1 MNNTP
6 FKIKDKTLHFS
17 DINLKEVTDR
27 FGTPTYVFS
36 KKIIQNNISH
46 LKKTFQKHYPKTEI
60 VYSTKNNLN
69 YDIVSLI
76 ADEVDCIE
84 TTSQLELL
92 LVQKLAKEKNKPLN
106 LISTNLYKPDGLIQQ
121 IIEHKNLSSII
132 GKPME
137 GLIAIDS
144 YQDMR
149 NIERNAKKMNQKVKV
164 LVRVNPGILMSREEN
179 IFASAYPDAKCSVII
194 QNIQPLIEMSK
205 EPNIKEWL
213 LERKIQPKF
222 DYAERLIE
230 EVEKS
235 SHLELVGLHGHIGS
249 QITNMDYFTHF
260 FEIITL
266 FFKIT
271 EEKLG
276 RKLEYLDLGGGY
288 PVQYYPEEVMPSINE
303 IALKLS
309 QKIKNA
315 KISPT
320 LIIES
325 GRYITASAGILL
337 TEVTVTK
344 ENPSG
349 GKIAVLDLS
358 VYSDLLDVIAA
369 NWYYQSELV
378 NDMPDAINEK
388 LDAWELVGATNDT
401 LDQLNPINID
411 VPARTFPRDLKTRDI
426 IAIIN
431 AGAYTLPFNNN
442 YCGKPKPMI
451 VLIDDDVP
459 EKIRLLKRD
468 Y

>member
-1 MNNTP
+1 MNNNL
-6 FKIKDKTLHFS
+6 FKIKNKTLLFD
-17 DINLKEVTDR
+17 DINLKEISDK

-36 KKIIQNNISH
+36 KRILQNNISI
-46 LKKTFQKHYPKTEI
+46 LKTIFQKYYPKIEI
-60 VYSTKNNLN
+60 AYSTKNNMN

-76 ADEVDCIE
+76 ADQVDCIE

-92 LVQKLAKEKNKPLN
+92 IVQKLAREKNKPIN

-121 IIEHKNLSSII
+121 IIEYRELSSII
-132 GKPME
+132 GESME
-137 GLIAIDS
+137 GIIAIDS
-144 YQDMR
+144 YQDMK
-149 NIERNAKKMNQKVKV
+149 NVERNAKKMNQKVKV
-164 LVRVNPGILMSREEN
+164 LVRVNPGIQMSREEN

-194 QNIQPLIEMSK
+194 QDIQPLMEMSN
-205 EPNIKEWL
+205 EPNVKEWL

-222 DYAERLIE
+222 DFAERLID
-230 EVEKS
+230 EVEES
-235 SHLELVGLHGHIGS
+235 PYLDLIGLHGHIGS
-249 QITNMDYFTHF
+249 QITNMEYFTHF

-266 FFKIT
+266 FFKKT

-288 PVQYYPEEVMPSINE
+288 PVQYNPEKKVPTLKE
-303 IALKLS
+303 IAEKLS
-309 QKIKNA
+309 EKINKA
-315 KISPT
+315 EISPT

-337 TEVTVTK
+337 TKVSVTK

-369 NWYYQSELV
+369 NWFYQSYLV
-378 NDMPDAINEK
+378 NDIPDTVKEK
-388 LDAWELVGATNDT
+388 VDTWDLVGATNDT
-401 LDQLNPINID
+401 LDQLNPINVDIS
-411 VPARTFPRDLKTRDI
+411 ARIFPRELQTSDI
-426 IAIIN
+426 IVIIN
-431 AGAYTLPFNNN
+431 AGAYTIPFNNN

-451 VLIDDDVP
+451 VLIDEDYP
-459 EKIRLLKRD
+459 GKIRLLKRD